1 MKTITSR
8 ATVYLD
14 PDLHKA
20 LKLKSIETDHSV
32 SDLINEA
39 IRVSLLEDA
48 QDLAAFRERAKEPAL
63 DFEQQLKDMK
73 KRGKL

>member
-1 MKTITSR
+1 MKTTTNR

-14 PDLHKA
+14 AALHKA
-20 LKLKSIETDHSV
+20 LKVKSIETEHSV

-48 QDLAAFRERAKEPAL
+48 DDLAAFKSRDKEPTL
-63 DFEQQLKDMK
+63 DFEELLKDMK

>member
-1 MKTITSR
+1 MKTAPSR
-8 ATVYLD
+8 ATVYLE

-48 QDLAAFRERAKEPAL
+48 EDLQSFRDRAKEPSI
-63 DFEQQLKDMK
+63 DFEAFVKDLRA
-73 KRGKL
+73 RGSL